1 MTHHYLAV
9 LYSNAIICSQV
20 EQIQDKKVT
29 ISNSDN
35 NNNSDKYCKIGQ
47 YNLLNVQLPSETP

>member
-35 NNNSDKYCKIGQ
+35 NNSYKYCKIGQ

>member
-35 NNNSDKYCKIGQ
+35 NNSDKYCKIGQ